1 MNAAC
6 NKPAQKPDV
15 GNPPVRFD
23 EGEDSFIGPSLLYC
37 SSSIYWAS
45 APRKEPTFL
54 AIILFRLCDGR
65 ILEE

>member
-1 MNAAC
+1 VNAAC

-37 SSSIYWAS
+37 SSFDLLAS
-45 APRKEPTFL
+45 APRKEPIFL
-54 AIILFRLCDGR
+54 AIILFP
-65 ILEE
+65 